1 MPGDQYNYQN
11 DDDDDQQ
18 ESFAYADYSGV
29 VVMIQTYYYRMIESF
44 RKYYIMKLK
53 GRDQIPLK
61 QEIQS
66 YISTTVQ
73 LMRNY
78 TPIKD
83 NKKVNKL
90 FNEITEFVKTSEN
103 INFEKMQECINKV
116 VDAHYILGLSKLE
129 FKKYKKEDHLEKYR
143 KEL

>member
-1 MPGDQYNYQN
+1 MPEEDQEIM
-11 DDDDDQQ
+11 DDDDNQ

-29 VVMIQTYYYRMIESF
+29 VLMIQTYYYRMIESS
-44 RKYYIMKLK
+44 RKYYLMRLK
-53 GRDQIPLK
+53 GRDLKPLK

-66 YISTTVQ
+66 YISTVVQ

-83 NKKVNKL
+83 DKKLKKL
-90 FNEITEFVKTSEN
+90 FDDITEFVKTLD
-103 INFEKMQECINKV
+103 NFNFKKLQECINKV

-129 FKKYKKEDHLEKYR
+129 FKKYKKENYLDKYKR
-143 KEL
+143 ENVQ